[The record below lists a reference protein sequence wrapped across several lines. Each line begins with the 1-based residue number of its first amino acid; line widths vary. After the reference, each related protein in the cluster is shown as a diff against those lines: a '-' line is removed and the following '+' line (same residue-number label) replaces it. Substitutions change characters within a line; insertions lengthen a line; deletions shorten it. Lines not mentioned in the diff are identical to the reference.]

1 MATEVK
7 TTEARGNTKAR
18 AFCLT
23 LNEIDREEELI
34 EGLRTYK
41 SLKYLM
47 IGAIE
52 TAPTTG
58 HLHKH
63 VYVYFN
69 VPIKLNLKKCAGC
82 HVEIAMGSFKNNYEY
97 LTKEGPLTYEWGEK
111 PHQGIKTIKEL
122 RELPYDETPP
132 QYKRIKQEVD
142 REYKDKKVFFDM
154 LNEIRAKKLKGP
166 EIIYIT
172 GDPGKGK
179 TYSAYEFAC
188 LDYENNEDIGK
199 LTLKND
205 FIDITNEDAK
215 CFVIEEFRPSQ
226 IKATDFLQLTDKY
239 GYRCNVKGSFRTLRP
254 EKIYIA
260 SIIPPEKIYQEE
272 VNQQFMRRITKIID
286 LNEDPDALP

>member
-1 MATEVK
+1 MLATEVK

-23 LNEIDREEELI
+23 LNEINREEELI
-34 EGLRTYK
+34 NGLRTYK
-41 SLKYLM
+41 TLKYLM

-63 VYVYFN
+63 VFAYFN

-111 PHQGIKTIKEL
+111 PHQGIKTIKEIKETPMD
-122 RELPYDETPP
+122 ELPPIYYNIKNKIEQKQRDE
-132 QYKRIKQEVD
+132 D
-142 REYKDKKVFFDM
+142 VFFNM
-154 LNEIRAKKLKGP
+154 LEEIEKDELKAP
-166 EIIYIT
+166 KIIYIT
-172 GDPGKGK
+172 GGTGKGK
-179 TYSAYEFAC
+179 TYSAYKMALKE
-188 LDYENNEDIGK
+188 YKKQEIGK
-199 LTLKND
+199 ITLKND
-205 FIDITNEDAK
+205 FFDIVNENAK

-239 GYRCNVKGSFRTLRP
+239 GYRCNIKGGFITLRP
-254 EKIYIA
+254 EKIIIC
-260 SIIPPEKIYQEE
+260 SIIPPEKIYKEE
-272 VNQQFMRRITKIID
+272 VNQQFMRRITEKID
-286 LNEDPDALP
+286 LDIDEDAL